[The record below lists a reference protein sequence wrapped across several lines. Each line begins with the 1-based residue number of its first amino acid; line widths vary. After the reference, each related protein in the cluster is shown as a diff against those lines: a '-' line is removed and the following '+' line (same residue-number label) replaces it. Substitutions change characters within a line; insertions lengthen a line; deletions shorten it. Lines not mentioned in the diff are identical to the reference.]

1 MLKIHK
7 IKPMYTAIV
16 TTADRYKEDVVNK
29 SGLITDRNETK
40 GTIKWYQKVVS
51 VGNLVKGIQEGD
63 KVMLKQEN
71 FAIRKYDKNSLQ
83 NDMDNNPIKGFS
95 VPTITLYD
103 GDTPREYLYIDE
115 RDIEFVFEG
124 EEVNESKVLVPDTKI
139 ITMN

>member
-103 GDTPREYLYIDE
+103 GDTSKEYLYIDE